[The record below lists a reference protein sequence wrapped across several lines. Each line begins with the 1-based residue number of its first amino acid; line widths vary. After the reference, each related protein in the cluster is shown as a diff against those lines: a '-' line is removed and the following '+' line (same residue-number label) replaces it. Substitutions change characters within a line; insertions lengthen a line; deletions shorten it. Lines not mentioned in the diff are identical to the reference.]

1 MVESNICNFY
11 NNRGHLLKNSWRLF
25 IFISVLLT
33 GGCGSG
39 DDLRIAREGAAHVH
53 AQMDNEQFADIYSQ
67 ADDAFRAA
75 TKQQDFL
82 DFISAVHRKL
92 GKVQNA
98 SPGGYFVNFSTSGTQ
113 VRLNYSTKFE
123 QGDAQEEFIWKI
135 KGKQAALVGYH
146 INSNAL
152 VIK

>member
-1 MVESNICNFY
+1 
-11 NNRGHLLKNSWRLF
+11 LPKNSRQLF
-25 IFISVLLT
+25 TLISVLLL

-39 DDLRIAREGAAHVH
+39 DDLRIARESTTHVH
-53 AQMDNEQFADIYSQ
+53 AQMDSEQFADIYSQ

-98 SPGGYFVNFSTSGTQ
+98 SQGGYFVNFSTSGTQ
-113 VRLNYSTKFE
+113 VRLNYRTKFE
-123 QGDAQEEFIWKI
+123 GGDAQEEFIWKI
-135 KGKQAALVGYH
+135 KGNQAVLVGYH

-152 VIK
+152 VTK

>member
-1 MVESNICNFY
+1 MVESTISNSY

-25 IFISVLLT
+25 IFISVLLM

-53 AQMDNEQFADIYSQ
+53 AQMDNEQFANTYSQ

-75 TKQQDFL
+75 TKRQDFL

-92 GKVQNA
+92 GKVQNV
-98 SPGGYFVNFSTSGTQ
+98 SHGGYFVNFSTSGTQ
-113 VRLNYSTKFE
+113 LRLNYHTKFE

-135 KGKQAALVGYH
+135 KGKQAALAGYH

-152 VIK
+152 SN

>member
-1 MVESNICNFY
+1 
-11 NNRGHLLKNSWRLF
+11 
-25 IFISVLLT
+25 
-33 GGCGSG
+33 
-39 DDLRIAREGAAHVH
+39 
-53 AQMDNEQFADIYSQ
+53 MDSEQFADIYSQ

-98 SPGGYFVNFSTSGTQ
+98 SQGGYFVNFSTSGTQ
-113 VRLNYSTKFE
+113 VRLNYRTKFE
-123 QGDAQEEFIWKI
+123 GGDAQEEFIWKI
-135 KGKQAALVGYH
+135 KGNQAVLVGYH

-152 VIK
+152 VTK

>member
-1 MVESNICNFY
+1 MTVISRTTEAALAEEFQAAFHSYI
-11 NNRGHLLKNSWRLF
+11 RTAPGRLRF
-25 IFISVLLT
+25 RRRSSH
-33 GGCGSG
+33 CQREH
-39 DDLRIAREGAAHVH
+39 DARSRA
-53 AQMDNEQFADIYSQ
+53 MDSEQFADIYSQ

-98 SPGGYFVNFSTSGTQ
+98 SQGGYFVNFSTSGTQ
-113 VRLNYSTKFE
+113 VRLNYRTKFE
-123 QGDAQEEFIWKI
+123 GGDAQEEFIWKI
-135 KGKQAALVGYH
+135 KGNQAVLVGYH

-152 VIK
+152 VTK